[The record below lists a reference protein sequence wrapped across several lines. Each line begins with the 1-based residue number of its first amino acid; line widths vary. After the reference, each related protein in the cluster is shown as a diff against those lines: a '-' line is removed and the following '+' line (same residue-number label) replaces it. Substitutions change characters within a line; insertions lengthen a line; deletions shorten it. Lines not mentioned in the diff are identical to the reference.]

1 MTHARRR
8 DRIGRAASFSFALR
22 AGGDKSDKR
31 LRAAGNKSD
40 KGLRA
45 AGDKSDTGLL
55 ADGHKSDGAVP
66 V

>member
-40 KGLRA
+40 
-45 AGDKSDTGLL
+45 SGLL